1 MFGDRL
7 VVSDVLVWSN
17 LILWCAEA
25 KRQSHG
31 QVQKQNAKYQCTTKC
46 NSGDN
51 VGTKAT

>member
-25 KRQSHG
+25 TVSWSSTETECKVPVH
-31 QVQKQNAKYQCTTKC
+31 YQMQ
-46 NSGDN
+46 
-51 VGTKAT
+51 